1 MACCCKTHYHGSWT
15 PSTLLQ
21 DDDTEQ
27 HHGTMVG
34 EGGNTGDSTPLP
46 KRKGKFSTLGKIFKP
61 WKWRKKKSSDKFQET
76 SEELERKMSTRR
88 TRQELIEQGVLKEV
102 PDNNTSVD
110 AQNVK
115 QAYVKNGHTLPMS
128 AGFSGG
134 AVVRGGRSPSN
145 QGKLHLESDF
155 RSNPTWVP
163 QTDERTGALGSRA
176 TGLHEDTRRG
186 GGVGARAHGDG
197 DWKPNVV
204 WQGQIHGQMEEGRR
218 GGRLHPEGDQK
229 RPGLQKVPSEDGRR
243 TRAAEVDWK
252 PTLPRHASAEEG
264 RTRRESDSP
273 FVSDPESLRDTLRE
287 PLPPKHS
294 VMPPKWL
301 MSATT
306 EPSSEG
312 PLLTPSNHTTAQY
325 SSPTAPSASNAK
337 PVRSVSSAGVSTSSA
352 PISTLTQGFKQP
364 PLPPPK
370 PVNRCNAAMLGE
382 CVYVMLGWVSKR

>member
-1 MACCCKTHYHGSWT
+1 MINIKQIKYTCSIFYRLDL
-15 PSTLLQ
+15 STSLNLS
-21 DDDTEQ
+21 
-27 HHGTMVG
+27 V
-34 EGGNTGDSTPLP
+34 
-46 KRKGKFSTLGKIFKP
+46 FSVVI
-61 WKWRKKKSSDKFQET
+61 D
-76 SEELERKMSTRR
+76 
-88 TRQELIEQGVLKEV
+88 
-102 PDNNTSVD
+102 TSVD

-264 RTRRESDSP
+264 RTRRGESQLIYS
-273 FVSDPESLRDTLRE
+273 
-287 PLPPKHS
+287 LPPENFHLKRSLLNFDFIVKSNIISVFAQCDCHS
-294 VMPPKWL
+294 
-301 MSATT
+301 
-306 EPSSEG
+306 
-312 PLLTPSNHTTAQY
+312 
-325 SSPTAPSASNAK
+325 SASTPVLTDIAK
-337 PVRSVSSAGVSTSSA
+337 
-352 PISTLTQGFKQP
+352 L
-364 PLPPPK
+364 L
-370 PVNRCNAAMLGE
+370 
-382 CVYVMLGWVSKR
+382 